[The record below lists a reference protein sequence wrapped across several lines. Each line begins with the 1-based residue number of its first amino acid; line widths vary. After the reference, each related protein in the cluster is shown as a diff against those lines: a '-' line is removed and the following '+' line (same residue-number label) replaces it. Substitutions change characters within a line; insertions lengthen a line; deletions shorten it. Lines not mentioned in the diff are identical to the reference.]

1 MLWRNNVLSYAFTD
15 TRVGAEYTV
24 ITLAPR
30 NTVHIIGDP
39 DPVMACEMD
48 FGSSKDG
55 LQWIE
60 YISDTQQGYAV
71 SLNETIVGGYQ
82 DQYAIVNQFH
92 LVILSPD
99 VTAEAKYKCSTILA
113 PIVQASAKLAILG
126 KS

>member
-1 MLWRNNVLSYAFTD
+1 MFYAFTD
-15 TRVGAEYTV
+15 TRVGADYTV

-92 LVILSPD
+92 LVILNPD
-99 VTAEAKYKCSTILA
+99 VTAAGKYRCSTVLA
-113 PIVQASAKLAILG
+113 PQAPASAKLAILG
-126 KS
+126 KI